1 MDQPTVDSD
10 GFLVGEPDWDELVR
24 ARRTYL
30 LQQMFLLSPNNDP
43 VPLLRAALA
52 SDTSDVAI
60 EELDMMAEHR
70 TDLVRSLVP
79 DLFPHTLGLHPI
91 CGKARHTL
99 HVLDPTELQP
109 LLTPMVDAF
118 LADPTMGWQ
127 EFRSLGMLLDQ
138 PGLDGLLARVTA
150 TAAQSDD
157 LDIREVAEDFA
168 APGHQRSGHHEAS
181 QQRPTLGQVARPAA
195 K

>member
-1 MDQPTVDSD
+1 MNQPTVDSD
-10 GFLVGEPDWDELVR
+10 GYLVGEPDWDELVR
-24 ARRTYL
+24 AKRAYL
-30 LQQMFLLSPNNDP
+30 LRRMLLFSPNNDP

-52 SDTSDVAI
+52 SNTSDVAI
-60 EELDMMAEHR
+60 GELDKMAEHR

-91 CGKARHTL
+91 CGKARHIL

-127 EFRSLGMLLDQ
+127 EFRGLGMLLDQ
-138 PGLDGLLARVTA
+138 PGLDALLARVTA

-168 APGHQRSGHHEAS
+168 ARGD
-181 QQRPTLGQVARPAA
+181 
-195 K
+195 